1 MFVAMAKS
9 NKDSDVTRA
18 LELGYERDRL
28 ATMIVLGGV
37 SYINLSSL
45 EDVCQKEYR
54 KKVIN
59 IFSELKKTK
68 MLKFKWS

>member
-1 MFVAMAKS
+1 MFVTMTKS

-18 LELGYERDRL
+18 LELGFERDRL

-45 EDVCQKEYR
+45 EDIY
-54 KKVIN
+54 
-59 IFSELKKTK
+59 
-68 MLKFKWS
+68 

>member
-1 MFVAMAKS
+1 MFVAMAEG
-9 NKDSDVTRA
+9 NKDFDVTRA
-18 LELGYERDRL
+18 LELGFERDGL

-37 SYINLSSL
+37 SYIDLSSL
-45 EDVCQKEYR
+45 EDVCQNENR

>member
-1 MFVAMAKS
+1 MFVAMTKS
-9 NKDSDVTRA
+9 NKDFDVIRA
-18 LELGYERDRL
+18 LELGFERDGL

-37 SYINLSSL
+37 SYIDLSSL
-45 EDVCQKEYR
+45 EDVCQNENR

>member
-1 MFVAMAKS
+1 MFVAMAKG
-9 NKDSDVTRA
+9 NKDFDVTRT
-18 LELGYERDRL
+18 LELGFERDGL

-37 SYINLSSL
+37 SYIDLSSL
-45 EDVCQKEYR
+45 EDVCQNENR